1 MSVLVENPKI
11 AELVEELTS
20 QNPKEIIARAL
31 REYSPDIA
39 ISFSGAEDVVLVDL
53 ASKTGLPFRVFT
65 LDTGRLHSETYH
77 FIDRVR
83 ERYDVPID
91 VYFPEPE
98 AVEKLVREKGMFSF
112 YRDGHKECC
121 TIRKVKPL
129 KRALGGLNA
138 WITGQRRDQSPG
150 GG

>member
-1 MSVLVENPKI
+1 M
-11 AELVEELTS
+11 
-20 QNPKEIIARAL
+20 
-31 REYSPDIA
+31 
-39 ISFSGAEDVVLVDL
+39 LVDL

-83 ERYDVPID
+83 ERYNVPID

-129 KRALGGLNA
+129 KRALGGLKA
-138 WITGQRRDQSPG
+138 WITGQRRDQRPG
-150 GG
+150 NAHRGARRPTGPRICFERPRAGQVQSAGSLEFQAGLGLYSRE